1 MLLNNKIPLQLNI
14 PIRQTIQQLHKAL
27 LKGTSKNLLRAPIVG
42 AGVMLEISRA
52 TLQVRSGFCAPS
64 ALPAA
69 CFMCAARLE
78 KMTPASDSPSKALPI
93 VLGES

>member
-42 AGVMLEISRA
+42 AWVALEIL
-52 TLQVRSGFCAPS
+52 TYCKYAPVS
-64 ALPAA
+64 VPHPPCPQLVS
-69 CFMCAARLE
+69 CMRQDR
-78 KMTPASDSPSKALPI
+78 KR
-93 VLGES
+93 